1 MSNDTWDQFNYFP
14 SSVYTLSKPEF
25 LKDVKAVSDRYLK
38 EVPKDT
44 NEIYPVRMT
53 GNYMN
58 EDSIRGFTDYIL
70 NTAWNIL
77 DSQGYAMDNFR
88 TVFTEMWTQEH
99 YKLSSMETH
108 VHGFGVQLVGFY
120 FLDCPK
126 DGSIV
131 VFQDARLGK
140 VLTSLPEKDPTKATQ
155 ASNMVN
161 FTPEPGFLMLTN
173 AHLPHS
179 FTRNASNDPVRFVH
193 FNIGVIPNQQ
203 TSCPAPAEVI

>member
-1 MSNDTWDQFNYFP
+1 MNQDNLNQFDYFP
-14 SSVYTLSKPEF
+14 SSIYTIIKPEF
-25 LKDVKAVSDRYLK
+25 LKDVKAVSDKYLK
-38 EVPKDT
+38 EVSQNKD
-44 NEIYPVRMT
+44 EIYPVRMT

-108 VHGFGVQLVGFY
+108 VHGNNVQLVGFY

-126 DGSIV
+126 DGSRV

-140 VLTSLPEKDPTKATQ
+140 VLTGLPEKDHTKATQ

-161 FTPEPGFLMLTN
+161 FTPEPGCLMMTN
-173 AHLPHS
+173 SHLPHS
-179 FTRNASNDPVRFVH
+179 FTRNASDDPVRFVH
-193 FNIGVIPNQQ
+193 FNIGVIPNQH
-203 TSCPAPAEVI
+203 SCQAPAEVI